1 MGNHIIFNRA
11 QGRLKA
17 RANGA
22 LAPGGNFKW
31 VIRDGKNI
39 MDLLFFSYYLYN
51 TY

>member
-1 MGNHIIFNRA
+1 MLNINYNLI

-31 VIRDGKNI
+31 VIRGGKNI
-39 MDLLFFSYYLYN
+39 MDLLYFSYYLYN